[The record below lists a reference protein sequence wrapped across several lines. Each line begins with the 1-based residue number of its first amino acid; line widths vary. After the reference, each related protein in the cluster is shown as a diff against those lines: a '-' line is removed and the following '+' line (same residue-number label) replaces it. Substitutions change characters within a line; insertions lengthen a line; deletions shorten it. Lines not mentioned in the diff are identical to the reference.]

1 MCSFIL
7 SLCILSSDFLPYY
20 LYTQEFLASIQP
32 HIVASDILAKVATKA
47 SDRELFNTYQ
57 ISSRFMLLSSALDAA
72 GKHAESCA
80 ACALAAWCAIE
91 YLPQFSRTT
100 RLDEDESNA
109 VMDKILL
116 FHETTQ
122 DGRSQDSVVFGGLS
136 PILTRLTRAY
146 IEHRKQL
153 KDHSS
158 QEDRSLSS
166 GNSLTQALN
175 NTMIGK
181 VIMAASTSSGE
192 GEALKGTS
200 LGVIRFSKLL
210 DCALWIQKRP
220 EHDLSASQIAGV
232 VREVLKTTLKV
243 TKICLADDYE
253 EFLHI
258 TEELKYFVQTQTRRL
273 GKFIDTDL
281 LQVLLSSF
289 YVTFA
294 VQLVDTQLFNLPRQS
309 SWALCKSSVTKHEFK
324 ILKLSCMH
332 LQLAEEQFVTAFM
345 NKDSIRDACFF
356 AQWAAVQLHRAILLE
371 HLSLAIS
378 DDAQMGI
385 EPIIAHSL
393 AKQIQLV
400 MEKYTPVLCNC
411 R

>member
-1 MCSFIL
+1 M
-7 SLCILSSDFLPYY
+7 
-20 LYTQEFLASIQP
+20 ASIQP

-47 SDRELFNTYQ
+47 SDKELFNTYQ

-72 GKHAESCA
+72 GKNAESCA

-100 RLDEDESNA
+100 RLDEDESNDGDMI
-109 VMDKILL
+109 VDKILL

-122 DGRSQDSVVFGGLS
+122 DGKSQDSVVFSGLS

-158 QEDRSLSS
+158 QEDRSLSA
-166 GNSLTQALN
+166 GNSHTQALN

-181 VIMAASTSSGE
+181 VIMAASTSLGE

-210 DCALWIQKRP
+210 DCALWIQKCP

-232 VREVLKTTLKV
+232 VREVLKSALKV
-243 TKICLADDYE
+243 TKTCLADDYE

-273 GKFIDTDL
+273 GKFIDADL
-281 LQVLLSSF
+281 LQVLSSSF

-294 VQLVDTQLFNLPRQS
+294 VQLVDTQLFNIPRQS
-309 SWALCKSSVTKHEFK
+309 SWALCKSSVTKHDFK
-324 ILKLSCMH
+324 ILQLSCMH

-345 NKDSIRDACFF
+345 NKDSIQDACFF

-371 HLSLAIS
+371 NLSLAIS
-378 DDAQMGI
+378 DDAHMGI
-385 EPIIAHSL
+385 EPITAHSL

-400 MEKYTPVLCNC
+400 MEKYTAVLCNC

>member
-1 MCSFIL
+1 
-7 SLCILSSDFLPYY
+7 
-20 LYTQEFLASIQP
+20 
-32 HIVASDILAKVATKA
+32 
-47 SDRELFNTYQ
+47 
-57 ISSRFMLLSSALDAA
+57 MLLSSALDAA
-72 GKHAESCA
+72 GKNAESCA

-91 YLPQFSRTT
+91 YLSQFSRTA
-100 RLDEDESNA
+100 RLDEDESNDGD
-109 VMDKILL
+109 VIVDKILL

-122 DGRSQDSVVFGGLS
+122 DGKSQDSVVFSGLS
-136 PILTRLTRAY
+136 PILPRLTRAY

-158 QEDRSLSS
+158 QEDRSLSA

-181 VIMAASTSSGE
+181 VIMAASTSLGE

-232 VREVLKTTLKV
+232 VREVLKSALKV

-273 GKFIDTDL
+273 GKFIDADL
-281 LQVLLSSF
+281 LQVLVSSF

-309 SWALCKSSVTKHEFK
+309 SWALCKSSVTKHDFK
-324 ILKLSCMH
+324 ILQLSCMH

-345 NKDSIRDACFF
+345 NKDSIQACFF

-371 HLSLAIS
+371 NLSLAIS

-400 MEKYTPVLCNC
+400 MEKYTAVLCNC